1 VVQFEESSREEDSP
15 LSLKLKLNHY
25 FSIHC
30 TSLAPREFEKAASRV
45 IKVGTMVTAEIEPQ
59 DVGGGAAAG
68 GGGAFRALAHRNF
81 RLFWAGAFLSNT
93 GTWMQALA
101 QGWLM
106 LLLTDSAFWLGFDGF
121 CATAPGLVLLLLG
134 GVFADIFDRKR
145 LLIISQI
152 VAGLTALVLA
162 VLIWTHV
169 IHFTMIL
176 AASLITG
183 CCFALAAPSYQ
194 AITIDLVGRRDL
206 SNAIALNA
214 AQFQL
219 SRVMGP
225 VLAGLAFKFFGVA
238 GCFFINGI
246 SYIAIVASLVLVR
259 IPKAGGATDA
269 EGAAR
274 AAVNR
279 RAVWRDIKEGFRYVR
294 SRPRVFTLLSI
305 SAVTSLCGAP
315 YMTMMPLFARDI
327 LKLDASGL
335 SLLMGTTGAGAFFA
349 AALLAFLGDIPRKG
363 WFVLGGSFMFGACV
377 VGFALSQVLA
387 VSLVFLF
394 LIGFGIVSSVA
405 VVNILIQQLIN
416 DEMRGRV
423 MSMFMLSFFGAF
435 PIGNYLAGVA
445 AERYGAPGALA
456 VGGAI
461 ITVFVAAV
469 AAFNPRLRAV
479 D

>member
-1 VVQFEESSREEDSP
+1 V
-15 LSLKLKLNHY
+15 
-25 FSIHC
+25 SIV
-30 TSLAPREFEKAASRV
+30 APRGFEKAASRA
-45 IKVGTMVTAEIEPQ
+45 IKGGTMATAEIEPQ
-59 DVGGGAAAG
+59 DVGGGEAAG

-106 LLLTDSAFWLGFDGF
+106 LLLTNSAFWLGFDGF
-121 CATAPGLVLLLLG
+121 VATAPGLVLLLLG

-152 VAGLTALVLA
+152 VAGATALALA
-162 VLIWTHV
+162 LLIWTHV

-176 AASLITG
+176 AASFVTG
-183 CCFALAAPSYQ
+183 CCFALASPSYQ

-206 SNAIALNA
+206 SNAIALNS

-219 SRVMGP
+219 SRVLGP
-225 VLAGLAFKFFGVA
+225 TLAGIAFKFLGVA

-246 SYIAIVASLVLVR
+246 SYVAIVASLALVR
-259 IPKAGGATDA
+259 IPKNANARVAAGARAGETDSH
-269 EGAAR
+269 EIAAR
-274 AAVNR
+274 PAVNR
-279 RAVWRDIKEGFRYVR
+279 RAVWHDIKEGFRYVR

-305 SAVTSLCGAP
+305 SAVTSLFGAP
-315 YMTMMPLFARDI
+315 YMTMMPIFARDI

-335 SLLMGTTGAGAFFA
+335 SLLMGTAGAGSFCA
-349 AALLAFLGDIPRKG
+349 AVLLALLGNVPRKG
-363 WFVLGGSFMFGACV
+363 WFVLGGSLTFGVCV
-377 VGFALSQVLA
+377 FGFALWHALA
-387 VSLVFLF
+387 AALVFLF

-405 VVNILIQQLIN
+405 VVNILIQQLIT

-445 AERYGAPGALA
+445 AEHFGVPHTLA
-456 VGGAI
+456 AGGAI
-461 ITVFVAAV
+461 ITAFVAAV
-469 AAFNPRLRAV
+469 ALLNPRLRSL